1 MATRINSIEQLE
13 KALMPDMM
21 KTVGVLADKVY
32 ETLNY
37 FLKEYYESYDPIS
50 YRRQEEFLRSA
61 VKVEP
66 KIVRGKVIA
75 SVYIDYESLDNYKNA
90 SGYQVVNWANQG
102 LHGGLDV
109 GDNTPHVWNDTVE
122 AVDNGTLLKLAIQ
135 YLKSRGI
142 SVRA

>member
-1 MATRINSIEQLE
+1 M
-13 KALMPDMM
+13 
-21 KTVGVLADKVY
+21 
-32 ETLNY
+32 
-37 FLKEYYESYDPIS
+37 KEYYESYDPIS
-50 YRRQEEFLRSA
+50 YRRQEEFLRSV

-109 GDNTPHVWNDTVE
+109 GDNTPHVWDDTVDQTVNNGE
-122 AVDNGTLLKLAIQ
+122 LLHLAVE
-135 YLKSRGI
+135 YLKKKGFSIRE
-142 SVRA
+142 